1 MNRSYVKQNDGC
13 PAYLDDLRRF
23 GETAEDYGGGQTLV
37 YISDELEA
45 VNFIKECERLK
56 ITVIKPL
63 LKKENKFI
71 IDLPFHNYRYIPETR
86 IFKINNNLDFF

>member
-13 PAYLDDLRRF
+13 PAYLDTLRSF

-45 VNFIKECERLK
+45 VKFIKECERLK
-56 ITVIKPL
+56 IFVV
-63 LKKENKFI
+63 KKQDKFI